1 MGIADRGL
9 PGNVVPALCAGAFCL
24 LGMTQVLA
32 GERLC
37 VTDDRDRAVC
47 LEQPA
52 QRIIALSPGVTELLF
67 AAGAGEQIVG
77 AVRYSD
83 YPEAAN
89 DIPRVGSHTRLDL
102 ETVLAMDPD
111 LVVVWVSGNPPDQVE
126 RLEDLGLTVYFS
138 EVRNFEDVAHSV
150 RRFGRLAATGAE
162 AERAAD
168 SFLDTIRTLGEQY
181 ADADPV
187 RLFYQIWDDPIM
199 TVNDSHLISQVI
211 RLCGGENIFGD
222 LERLA
227 PRLDRESVLAAQPE
241 AIAAGGMGEDDESW
255 LEPWTGFP
263 DLPATAAG
271 NLFFVPPST
280 IQRPTPRVAEGAG
293 ILCEHLETARER
305 R

>member
-1 MGIADRGL
+1 MPWVAPVL
-9 PGNVVPALCAGAFCL
+9 VAGAL
-24 LGMTQVLA
+24 LAVVGA
-32 GERLC
+32 AAAEPRC
-37 VTDDRDRAVC
+37 VSDDRDREIC
-47 LEQPA
+47 LQQPA

-67 AAGAGEQIVG
+67 AAGAGERLVG

-102 ETVLAMDPD
+102 ETVLAMEPD
-111 LVVVWVSGNPPDQVE
+111 LVVAWISGNPPDQVE
-126 RLEDLGLTVYFS
+126 RLEQLGLTVYLS
-138 EVRNFEDVAHSV
+138 EVRDFDDVAHSV
-150 RRFGRLAATGAE
+150 RRFGRLAATESE
-162 AERAAD
+162 AERQATA
-168 SFLDTIRTLGEQY
+168 FLDTIRRLGERY

-199 TVNDSHLISQVI
+199 TVNDTHLISQVI
-211 RLCGGENIFGD
+211 RLCGGDNIFGD

-255 LEPWTGFP
+255 LEPWTAFP

-280 IQRPTPRVAEGAG
+280 IQRPTPRVAEGAS
-293 ILCEHLETARER
+293 ILCEHLENARDR